1 MPLIAVFDNLA
12 EWLNKPFF
20 HLGDWDL
27 TAFIL
32 IRLVLYPVL
41 AILLAKWIRRGVR
54 KALKRHPHID
64 DASQKAIATVVY
76 YITFIIGILVA
87 LNAAGMPIQNLAVFS
102 GAIGL
107 GIGLGLQQIAQ
118 NFLSGIL
125 LLAGRTVRN
134 GDWLTYDGQE
144 GSVEDIGFYS
154 TLIRTPEDGELV
166 VPNSQLLNGKV
177 INWTRKRNLRRIG
190 VVLPLSHRQDTD
202 KCQQVLL
209 EAIAD
214 CPGVLSDPKPS
225 ASIKAIRA
233 SGADWDVSAWTNEHV
248 SSPGVISS
256 RLVARCLE
264 ACREKGIEIA
274 PSA

>member
-1 MPLIAVFDNLA
+1 MPHLAVFDDLA
-12 EWLNKPFF
+12 EWLNRPFF
-20 HLGDWDL
+20 HLGEWDL
-27 TAFIL
+27 TAFVM

-54 KALKRHPHID
+54 RGLKRHPHID
-64 DASQKAIATVVY
+64 EATHRAIATVVY
-76 YITFIIGILVA
+76 YVSLIIGVLVA

-125 LLAGRTVRN
+125 LLTGRSVRT
-134 GDWLTYDGQE
+134 GDWLTYDGHE

-154 TLIRTPEDGELV
+154 TLIRTPDDGEMI

-177 INWTRKRNLRRIG
+177 INWTRKRALRRIT
-190 VVLPLSHRQDTD
+190 VAMPLSHKHETEQ
-202 KCQQVLL
+202 CQRVLL
-209 EAIAD
+209 EAVAG
-214 CPGVLSDPKPS
+214 CPGVLNDPKPS
-225 ASIKAIRA
+225 VAIKGVRA
-233 SGADWDVSAWTNEHV
+233 AGADWDVSVWTSEHV
-248 SSPGVISS
+248 SSPGVLSS

-264 ACREKGIEIA
+264 ACRENGIELA
-274 PSA
+274 AT

>member
-1 MPLIAVFDNLA
+1 MPALAVLEDLA
-12 EWLNKPFF
+12 EWLNRPFF

-27 TAFIL
+27 TAFAL

-41 AILLAKWIRRGVR
+41 AILLAKWVRRGAR
-54 KALKRHPHID
+54 RALKRHPHID

-76 YITFIIGILVA
+76 YVSLIIGILVA
-87 LNAAGMPIQNLAVFS
+87 LNAAGMPIENLAVFS

-125 LLAGRTVRN
+125 LLAGRSVRS
-134 GDWLTYDGQE
+134 GDWLTYDGHE

-154 TLIRTPEDGELV
+154 TLIRTPDDGELV

-177 INWTRKRNLRRIG
+177 INWTRKRNLRRVGI
-190 VVLPLSHRQDTD
+190 VLPLSHRQDTD
-202 KCQQVLL
+202 ACQVVLL
-209 EAIAD
+209 DAISG
-214 CPGVLSDPKPS
+214 CPGVLAEPKPS
-225 ASIKAIRA
+225 ASIRAIRA
-233 SGADWDVSAWTNEHV
+233 SGADWDVAVWTSEHV
-248 SSPGVISS
+248 SSPAVLSS
-256 RLVARCLE
+256 RVVARCLE